1 MTSAAMDAGSSVEAV
16 VVPRTSDLGD
26 GFVVRRALPSESRRM
41 VGPFVFL
48 DAMGPVTFDAG
59 RGLDVRPHPH
69 IGLATVTYLFS
80 GEILHRDSLGSTQAI
95 RPGELNWMTAG
106 RGIVHSERTPAGVRE
121 RGSTLAGLQAWVALP
136 QALAETAPAFAH
148 HDASD
153 LPVIDGDGVHARVIA
168 GTFAGARSPAA
179 TLSPLFYV
187 DVALQAG
194 ARVEMPREHDERAA
208 FVVDGAIEVEGESGV
223 YEAGRLVV
231 MKPGAAITLR
241 ARTAA
246 QLMLLGG
253 APLDGPRIVWW
264 NFVAS
269 SRERIEAAKD
279 DWTARRFARVP
290 GDDVEFI
297 PLPQARPVPDVTYP

>member
-1 MTSAAMDAGSSVEAV
+1 MDAGSGVEAL

-26 GFVVRRALPSESRRM
+26 GFVVRRALPSQSRRM

-59 RGLDVRPHPH
+59 RGIDVRPHPH

-106 RGIVHSERTPAGVRE
+106 RGIVHSERTPAGVRQ

-136 QALAETAPAFAH
+136 QALAETAPSFAH
-148 HDASD
+148 HDAGD
-153 LPVIDGDGVHARVIA
+153 LPVIDGDGVNARVIA

-187 DVALQAG
+187 DLALQAG
-194 ARVEMPREHDERAA
+194 ARVEMPREHDERAV
-208 FVVDGAIEVEGESGV
+208 FVVDGTIEVEGESGV

-246 QLMLLGG
+246 HLMLLGG